1 MRSGIIQKLAVFIF
15 LFSLASILELR
26 AQDFKTGLGIRVGG
40 TSGVTVKHFYSR
52 AMAFE
57 GILGFFGNGSSLTG
71 LVEKHGLAFD
81 TKGLQFYYG
90 GGAHVA
96 FYNGRYRYN
105 NSFWRD
111 INYYDRREVAI
122 GVNGVLGL
130 EYTIPDL
137 PIAFS
142 LDFKPFV
149 EVGPGGYVGFSP
161 DPSVGVKFTIY

>member
-1 MRSGIIQKLAVFIF
+1 MKSGITWKLAF
-15 LFSLASILELR
+15 FSLLLSVAAVS
-26 AQDFKTGLGIRVGG
+26 AVQGQDYKTGLGIRIGG

-52 AMAFE
+52 SMAFE
-57 GILGFFGNGSSLTG
+57 GLVGFFGNGSSLTG
-71 LVEKHGLAFD
+71 LVEKHALAFD

-90 GGAHVA
+90 GGAHIA

-111 INYYDRREVAI
+111 INYYDQREVAI
-122 GVNGVLGL
+122 GVNGVVGL
-130 EYTIPDL
+130 EYSIPDL

-149 EVGPGGYVGFSP
+149 EIGPGGYVGFSP